1 MTDGGWSAMSED
13 DLVGRAR
20 AGSQDAMVELYR
32 RHRGLVIGYV
42 LRMTGDPD
50 LADEIFAATFVA
62 FFARLDRYRSRG
74 HLGAYLLRIAR
85 GKLAD
90 EIRARDRLGRRRGA
104 MNSGWSP
111 PSEPIDPSPEP
122 SETIASAELAVRA
135 ERALMGLPDTLR
147 EVVVLRL
154 YEGLDYKAIASIVDV
169 GEATVRSRM
178 RYALRSL
185 RKSLDPS
192 RET

>member
-1 MTDGGWSAMSED
+1 
-13 DLVGRAR
+13 
-20 AGSQDAMVELYR
+20 
-32 RHRGLVIGYV
+32 
-42 LRMTGDPD
+42 
-50 LADEIFAATFVA
+50 
-62 FFARLDRYRSRG
+62 
-74 HLGAYLLRIAR
+74 
-85 GKLAD
+85 
-90 EIRARDRLGRRRGA
+90 
-104 MNSGWSP
+104 MNSRWSP

-135 ERALMGLPDTLR
+135 ERALMRLPDTLR